1 MDFMISVSPAAAEHI
16 RYLKSR
22 DNVSK
27 DMPLRISVKEG
38 GCSGF
43 SYKLDF
49 DDQAKKTDKKF
60 TIKDIHLVVEGKS
73 LLYLMGMTLD
83 FDGGLNG
90 KGFVF
95 SNPNAKDTC
104 GCGFSFGV

>member
-1 MDFMISVSPAAAEHI
+1 MIVISDQAVKQI
-16 RYLKSR
+16 QDLKQKEKKT
-22 DNVSK
+22 NHF
-27 DMPLRISVKEG
+27 LRIAVKEG

-49 DDQAKKTDKKF
+49 DLNKKEKDRVF
-60 TIKDIHLVVEGKS
+60 TLKDVQVIIDSKS

-95 SNPNAKDTC
+95 SNPNAKKSC

>member
-1 MDFMISVSPAAAEHI
+1 MIQVSSSAAEHI
-16 RYLKSR
+16 RYLRQR
-22 DNVSK
+22 DKVSGQ
-27 DMPLRISVKEG
+27 MPLRISVKEG

-49 DDQAKKTDKKF
+49 DKDKHSTDKIF
-60 TIKDIHLVVEGKS
+60 DSNGVILIVEGRS
-73 LLYLMGMTLD
+73 LLYLMGTTLD

>member
-1 MDFMISVSPAAAEHI
+1 MIRISEKAAEHI
-16 RYLKSR
+16 KYIKER
-22 DNVSK
+22 DHIQKN
-27 DMPLRISVKEG
+27 MPLRVSVKEG

-49 DDQAKKTDKKF
+49 QDSITEKDKVF
-60 TIKDIHLVVEGKS
+60 TKAGVSLVVERKS
-73 LLYLMGMTLD
+73 LLYLVGTTLD

-95 SNPNAKDTC
+95 SNPNAKETC
-104 GCGFSFGV
+104 GCGSSFKV

>member
-1 MDFMISVSPAAAEHI
+1 MISISEKAAKQIHFLQKQENSES
-16 RYLKSR
+16 L
-22 DNVSK
+22 
-27 DMPLRISVKEG
+27 LRICIKEG

-49 DDQAKKTDKKF
+49 DQNVGEKDKIFESQGVKL
-60 TIKDIHLVVEGKS
+60 LVDSKS
-73 LLYLMGMTLD
+73 LLYLMGMVLD

-95 SNPNAKDTC
+95 SNPNAKKSC

>member
-1 MDFMISVSPAAAEHI
+1 MIQISDKAALQIQHLQKQEEPET
-16 RYLKSR
+16 SF
-22 DNVSK
+22 
-27 DMPLRISVKEG
+27 LRISIQEG

-49 DDQAKKTDKKF
+49 DEQKNTQDKVF
-60 TIKDIHLVVEGKS
+60 ECRGVQVVVDSKS
-73 LLYLMGMTLD
+73 LLYLMGMILD

-95 SNPNAKDTC
+95 SNPNAKKSC

>member
-1 MDFMISVSPAAAEHI
+1 MIQISDKAIAQIQH
-16 RYLKSR
+16 LKKEDPQASL
-22 DNVSK
+22 
-27 DMPLRISVKEG
+27 LRISIEEG

-49 DDQAKKTDKKF
+49 DKQKKEQDKIFKHKG
-60 TIKDIHLVVEGKS
+60 IQVVVDSKS
-73 LLYLMGMTLD
+73 LLYLMGMILD

-95 SNPNAKDTC
+95 SNPNAKKSC

>member
-1 MDFMISVSPAAAEHI
+1 MISISPAAAEHI
-16 RYLKSR
+16 RYLRNR
-22 DNVSK
+22 DNVK
-27 DMPLRISVKEG
+27 NDKPLRISIKEG

-49 DDQAKKTDKKF
+49 DNKTLKTDKVF
-60 TIKDIHLVVEGKS
+60 TSNGIQLIIEARS
-73 LLYLMGMTLD
+73 LLYIMGTILD

>member
-1 MDFMISVSPAAAEHI
+1 MIQVSSSAAEHI
-16 RYLKSR
+16 RYLRQR
-22 DNVSK
+22 DKVA
-27 DMPLRISVKEG
+27 DQMPLRISVKEG

-49 DDQAKKTDKKF
+49 DEDKRSTDKMF
-60 TIKDIHLVVEGKS
+60 DSNGVTLVVEGRS
-73 LLYLMGMTLD
+73 LLYLMGTTLD

>member
-1 MDFMISVSPAAAEHI
+1 MIQISDQAAKQLAH
-16 RYLKSR
+16 LKESEIG
-22 DNVSK
+22 DEK
-27 DMPLRISVKEG
+27 FLRISVKEG

-43 SYKLDF
+43 SYDLQF
-49 DDQAKKTDKKF
+49 DQNQEERDRFFEYKGVKVIIDS
-60 TIKDIHLVVEGKS
+60 KS

-95 SNPNAKDTC
+95 SNPNAKKSC

>member
-1 MDFMISVSPAAAEHI
+1 MIQVSSSAAEHI
-16 RYLKSR
+16 RYLRER
-22 DNVSK
+22 DKLSSQ
-27 DMPLRISVKEG
+27 MPLRISVKEG

-49 DDQAKKTDKKF
+49 DESQHSTDKIF
-60 TIKDIHLVVEGKS
+60 DSNGVTLVVEGRS
-73 LLYLMGMTLD
+73 LLYLMGTILD

>member
-1 MDFMISVSPAAAEHI
+1 MIQISPQAATQIQH
-16 RYLKSR
+16 LK
-22 DNVSK
+22 K
-27 DMPLRISVKEG
+27 TEKKEEAFLRISVKEG

-43 SYKLDF
+43 SYQLNFDQGVQNKDKLFECKGVKVIIDS
-49 DDQAKKTDKKF
+49 
-60 TIKDIHLVVEGKS
+60 KS
-73 LLYLMGMTLD
+73 LLYLMGMILD

-95 SNPNAKDTC
+95 SNPNAKKSC

>member
-1 MDFMISVSPAAAEHI
+1 MIQVSDSAVRQIQVLRERDKLTEQDF
-16 RYLKSR
+16 
-22 DNVSK
+22 
-27 DMPLRISVKEG
+27 LRVSVKEG

-49 DDQAKKTDKKF
+49 DRNKQGADKVF
-60 TIKDIHLVVEGKS
+60 ECNGVRLIIDSKS

-90 KGFVF
+90 KGFSF
-95 SNPNAKDTC
+95 SNPNASKTC
-104 GCGFSFGV
+104 GCGFSFNV

>member
-1 MDFMISVSPAAAEHI
+1 MIQVSPSAAEHI
-16 RYLKSR
+16 RYLRQR
-22 DNVSK
+22 DKLSGQ
-27 DMPLRISVKEG
+27 MPLRIAVKEG

-49 DDQAKKTDKKF
+49 DESKHSTDKMF
-60 TIKDIHLVVEGKS
+60 DSNGVNLVVEGRS
-73 LLYLMGMTLD
+73 LLYLMGTILD